1 MKLCDEQF
9 KDDDRNELALFKCM
23 VLNEAGHFKELIA
36 YLGAAKELIKDDMH
50 KHSYYYEAYKGLG
63 DFEKAEEILM
73 KQLELNP
80 EALEYIDSLKEVKKV
95 NSDSYEE
102 NLSFYT
108 SLEEK
113 IPKSTALKR

>member
-23 VLNEAGHFKELIA
+23 VLNEAGHFKELIS

-50 KHSYYYEAYKGLG
+50 KHDYYYKAYKGLG

-102 NLSFYT
+102 NLGFYT